1 MPKHSW
7 VLKWATHNN
16 IRPFSGY
23 GLLSFQAKKEET
35 SSPWPSLKSF
45 SLSQRLG
52 FPNFMNSVLF
62 PVAKI
67 DYPRCTPLLCDAP
80 SERRL
85 LTARNRTR
93 ARMYTVSSNTTQRE
107 TPLLRRSEN
116 LQKCK
121 TLSKAAPWALIC
133 GANWTRLCLW
143 YVGSNQKHCYCN
155 VCKADSP
162 PHHHFLSNWMIMEY
176 STSADFTGIHKVKLQ
191 GELKC
196 DAKIFIC

>member
-1 MPKHSW
+1 
-7 VLKWATHNN
+7 
-16 IRPFSGY
+16 
-23 GLLSFQAKKEET
+23 
-35 SSPWPSLKSF
+35 
-45 SLSQRLG
+45 
-52 FPNFMNSVLF
+52 MNSVLF

-107 TPLLRRSEN
+107 TPLLRRSSEMLN
-116 LQKCK
+116 SFQSGSLGSYMWCK
-121 TLSKAAPWALIC
+121 LNSTSC
-133 GANWTRLCLW
+133 
-143 YVGSNQKHCYCN
+143 VSNSKHCYCN

-176 STSADFTGIHKVKLQ
+176 STSADFTGIHKVNFKENFNARQKHLFASKLQ
-191 GELKC
+191 EETRMFLNIMI
-196 DAKIFIC
+196 KITTVWKTS